1 MLLYYRVT
9 INKYHITRELR
20 KCVPFSSEG
29 GAKPSKRIIIG
40 KKNYKEISSKRESF
54 QGSKLQRSRSSI
66 TQKKMISKLQ
76 KIILDFSK
84 VDDYWLKK

>member
-1 MLLYYRVT
+1 MLIMLLYYRVT

-40 KKNYKEISSKRESF
+40 K
-54 QGSKLQRSRSSI
+54 
-66 TQKKMISKLQ
+66 
-76 KIILDFSK
+76 
-84 VDDYWLKK
+84 